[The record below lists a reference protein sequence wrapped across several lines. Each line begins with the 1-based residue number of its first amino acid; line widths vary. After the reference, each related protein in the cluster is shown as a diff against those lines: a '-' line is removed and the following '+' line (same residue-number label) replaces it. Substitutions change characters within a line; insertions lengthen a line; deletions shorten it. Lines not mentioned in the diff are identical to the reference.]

1 VEWVLLIILGA
12 SAVINIMLFNKLR
25 SAQEVIGEVTKATAG
40 FVELSEMVSREIED
54 IKEAGKK

>member
-1 VEWVLLIILGA
+1 MEWVLLVVLGA

-25 SAQEVIGEVTKATAG
+25 AAQEVISEVTKATAG

-54 IKEAGKK
+54 IRGAGKE